1 MTDLPRTPSGCIDG
15 DRLIAMRPTVCPD
28 TQAHAATLKDLAARL
43 NHHAKAISEAGEIL
57 ARGQDF
63 GVCHW
68 AVLSSIELATAD
80 LAAAYG
86 DPREFAAMVEALADR
101 D

>member
-1 MTDLPRTPSGCIDG
+1 MQT
-15 DRLIAMRPTVCPD
+15 TVCTD
-28 TQAHAATLKDLAARL
+28 TQAHAATLKTLAERL

-57 ARGQDF
+57 AGGKDF

-68 AVLSSIELATAD
+68 AVLSAIEMATAD

-86 DPREFAAMVEALADR
+86 DAGEFALMVDKLAAR
-101 D
+101 A

>member
-1 MTDLPRTPSGCIDG
+1 MQT
-15 DRLIAMRPTVCPD
+15 TVCTD

-68 AVLSSIELATAD
+68 AVLSSIEMATAD
-80 LAAAYG
+80 LATAYG
-86 DPREFAAMVEALADR
+86 DTGEFAAMVENLIDR

>member
-1 MTDLPRTPSGCIDG
+1 MSS
-15 DRLIAMRPTVCPD
+15 TVC
-28 TQAHAATLKDLAARL
+28 TATVEHAATLKDLAERL

-68 AVLSSIELATAD
+68 AVLSAIEMATAD

-86 DPREFAAMVEALADR
+86 DAGEFAAMVDKLADR